1 MKRKRISEAL
11 EHLDPA
17 YIDEAAGF
25 TAVRLY
31 QKPLFRLVS
40 VAACLIVCA
49 TAVLLSNV
57 FDKKTPPVDTPPV
70 TTTVTGNLTSADT
83 TTTVVTTTATTTTTT
98 TATSITTEP
107 SATVTTSTKKGLVA
121 KGTKT
126 TRTMTTAT
134 KQTYHE
140 KETTTKFVTTK
151 PSTTVEDTTITTTT
165 ARKGGDLPIPSR
177 GTTTDKDGGTT
188 TCDPSTSVTTK
199 STSTRPTRPNG
210 SFGETEFRPDVR
222 LQLDKSVYTPDEAIT
237 VTIEN
242 TSEDTL
248 YLYSLIFWATQTENG
263 AWSNGWGATPLS
275 FTTSVLEPGET
286 CTATKRL
293 SLSPDKTYALAL
305 CVGDTWIRSDTFR
318 VMPSSTTTVAE
329 AITTATNA
337 D

>member
-49 TAVLLSNV
+49 TAVLLSTV
-57 FDKKTPPVDTPPV
+57 FDKQTPPVDTPPV

-98 TATSITTEP
+98 ATSITTEP
-107 SATVTTSTKKGLVA
+107 SATVTTSTKKGIVV

-126 TRTMTTAT
+126 TRTMTTT
-134 KQTYHE
+134 
-140 KETTTKFVTTK
+140 VTSAVTSAVT
-151 PSTTVEDTTITTTT
+151 STVTSTVENTTITSTT
-165 ARKGGDLPIPSR
+165 ARKGDDLPIPPR
-177 GTTTDKDGGTT
+177 GTTTDKDGG
-188 TCDPSTSVTTK
+188 TTK

-263 AWSNGWGATPLS
+263 EWSNGWGATPLS

-318 VMPSSTTTVAE
+318 VMPSSTTTAAE
-329 AITTATNA
+329 AITTTTNA